1 MKFFLDLQRSVS
13 LRLTSKALLPI
24 RLCSGGGEKGW
35 MGLEQVEERVLWL
48 SVYRRVLSLQDFFS
62 AAFFGKGTRE
72 ADTFSRF

>member
-1 MKFFLDLQRSVS
+1 
-13 LRLTSKALLPI
+13 
-24 RLCSGGGEKGW
+24 
-35 MGLEQVEERVLWL
+35 MGLKQVEERVLWL